1 MNSPAESRAGNPLI
15 SIHLTASQSRSPLP
29 RQRGLLINKFA
40 DIRARAEQRKGGAAK
55 LKALLPKLA
64 TNKQLIELGDD
75 RYLAMMTKSIN
86 QAGFSWKVI
95 ENRWPSFEEA
105 FLGFDTRKLSYL
117 SPEQWEA
124 FTSDRRVVRNW
135 QKIKALQENVFFV
148 QDESRRHGG
157 FGKFIAQ
164 WPTDDQLGLMLYLKK
179 NGSRLGGQS
188 ALWFLRRV
196 GKDCFI
202 PARDVVVL
210 LKSIGLDIADN
221 PTTQRD
227 LKRIQAQFNEW
238 HEETGLPYAHL
249 SRIAA
254 CSVGDNYL

>member
-1 MNSPAESRAGNPLI
+1 MSGFDEIQSRA
-15 SIHLTASQSRSPLP
+15 QS
-29 RQRGLLINKFA
+29 
-40 DIRARAEQRKGGAAK
+40 RKGGARA
-55 LKALLPKLA
+55 LKALLPKVA

-95 ENRWPSFEEA
+95 ENKWPSFEEA
-105 FLGFDTRKLSYL
+105 FLGFDPRKLSYL

-124 FTSDRRVVRNW
+124 FTSDKRVVRNW
-135 QKIKALQENVFFV
+135 QKIKALQDNVFFV
-148 QDESRRHGG
+148 QDESRRSGG

-164 WPTDDQLGLMLYLKK
+164 WPVDDQIGRMAYLKK

-210 LKSIGLDIADN
+210 LRSIGLDIAEN
-221 PTTQRD
+221 PTSKRD
-227 LKRIQAQFNEW
+227 LNKIQAQFNEW
-238 HEETGLPYAHL
+238 HIETGLPYSHL